1 MADQCGYY
9 WSPTLSQRDTGFKC
23 PEKAARNDALVPS
36 KLEGWPAELT
46 HFDFEARGDEILS
59 LAHDPQ
65 YVAKVRQAS
74 ESSQLHLDGGDTVST
89 ADTFDQALLAASAA
103 CNAIDDVYSG
113 RIARGFCAIRPPGH
127 HANRIRA
134 MGFCVFNNVAI
145 AARYAQSRHGVE
157 RVLIVDWDIHPGNGT
172 QEIFWEDPTVFTLS
186 FHQDNLFPES
196 GRHELRGAGEGEGFN
211 RNITFPPGTD
221 AGTYLKSFEIVLEII
236 ASQFQADLVLISAG
250 FDAHRT
256 DPASSLLLQEEHF
269 ARMTEIVLRFSAPF
283 TESRTVSVLEGG
295 YNPAILAKCVSAH
308 VRALCEATSSR
319 TCNTPVLSQRT
330 I

>member
-1 MADQCGYY
+1 MSDRCGYY
-9 WSPTLSQRDTGFKC
+9 WSPRLSQRDTGFSC
-23 PEKAARNDALVPS
+23 PEKATRNEALAPS
-36 KLEGWPAELT
+36 KLADWPAELT
-46 HFDFEARGDEILS
+46 HFEFEARGDEILS

-65 YVAKVRQAS
+65 YVAKVRKAS
-74 ESSQLHLDGGDTVST
+74 GSSQRHLDGGDTVAT

-103 CNAIDDVYSG
+103 CNAIDDVYAG
-113 RIARGFCAIRPPGH
+113 RITRGFCAVRPPGH

-186 FHQDNLFPES
+186 FHQDNLFAES

-221 AGTYLKSFEIVLEII
+221 AGTYLKSFEMVLESILG
-236 ASQFQADLVLISAG
+236 QFRPELVLISAG
-250 FDAHRT
+250 FDAHRS
-256 DPASSLLLQEEHF
+256 DPASSLLLQEDDF
-269 ARMTEIVLRFSAPF
+269 ARMTEIVLRHSMPF
-283 TESRTVSVLEGG
+283 TEGKTVSVLEGG
-295 YNPAILAKCVSAH
+295 YHPAILAKCVATH
-308 VRALCEATSSR
+308 VRALCGTTSSR
-319 TCNTPVLSQRT
+319 PCNTPARAQST